1 ALVDVC
7 RLARAM
13 TYKHAVCGHDLGG
26 GKAVSIGDPATL
38 RSEALFRAY
47 GRFVE
52 GLNGRYI
59 TAEDVGTTQAGMDLV
74 RREAPCATGLSESLG
89 GSGDPSPATAW
100 GVLWAM
106 KAVAERLW
114 GSPSLAGRHVC
125 ISGLGKV
132 GATLARHLA
141 EEGAKL
147 TVADVRP
154 EAVDAVVEQHG
165 AVPVAPEQA
174 HAVPCDIFSPC
185 ALGGVL
191 DATTVPELRCDAV
204 VGSANNQ
211 LATPADAERLRHRGI
226 IYAPDFVANAGG
238 VINIAEE
245 PHGYDR
251 QRAYDRIRSIYDT
264 LLAVFDRA
272 DAEGTTTAEAADR
285 IARERIAAVGA
296 TRLLRAGAW
305 APGGCPG
312 ARRGSLTSAAVAL
325 ALVSVVA
332 VVAVAVAVALD
343 VARRRTAGALAAA
356 RADVERLDGQL
367 AAVAAER
374 DDLRARAERDEQEA
388 GRLRS
393 EAGDLRKQV
402 EDLTMLLEAT
412 TAGRDGADEREVAG
426 LWQLLRAHVTRRWA
440 AVVGVPPDG
449 RTLVDGGPADQFVEA
464 LARETERLREEVGVE
479 VDLAVP
485 PAGPEGLGEAGGTR
499 LVAMLVAALELLG
512 VLATSA
518 QRVTVEVGDKLVI
531 TGDGWSDPHGELEV
545 AHGRVAAAG
554 VGVAPL
560 DVDGDR
566 VRLVL
571 RP

>member
-1 ALVDVC
+1 
-7 RLARAM
+7 
-13 TYKHAVCGHDLGG
+13 
-26 GKAVSIGDPATL
+26 
-38 RSEALFRAY
+38 
-47 GRFVE
+47 
-52 GLNGRYI
+52 
-59 TAEDVGTTQAGMDLV
+59 
-74 RREAPCATGLSESLG
+74 
-89 GSGDPSPATAW
+89 
-100 GVLWAM
+100 
-106 KAVAERLW
+106 
-114 GSPSLAGRHVC
+114 
-125 ISGLGKV
+125 
-132 GATLARHLA
+132 
-141 EEGAKL
+141 
-147 TVADVRP
+147 
-154 EAVDAVVEQHG
+154 
-165 AVPVAPEQA
+165 
-174 HAVPCDIFSPC
+174 
-185 ALGGVL
+185 
-191 DATTVPELRCDAV
+191 
-204 VGSANNQ
+204 
-211 LATPADAERLRHRGI
+211 
-226 IYAPDFVANAGG
+226 
-238 VINIAEE
+238 
-245 PHGYDR
+245 
-251 QRAYDRIRSIYDT
+251 
-264 LLAVFDRA
+264 
-272 DAEGTTTAEAADR
+272 
-285 IARERIAAVGA
+285 
-296 TRLLRAGAW
+296 
-305 APGGCPG
+305 
-312 ARRGSLTSAAVAL
+312 VAL

-343 VARRRTAGALAAA
+343 VARRRTAGALATA

-367 AAVAAER
+367 AAVGAER
-374 DDLRARAERDEQEA
+374 DDLRARAERHEQEA
-388 GRLRS
+388 ARLRS
-393 EAGDLRKQV
+393 EAGDLRKQI

-412 TAGRDGADEREVAG
+412 TAGRDGTDEREIAG

-560 DVDGDR
+560 DVDGER